1 MPGYGQFC
9 PVAKAMELL
18 DERWTLLVVRE
29 LTLGSRHFNALRR
42 GVPRMSPTLLSRR
55 LNTLVRAGVV
65 ERWDDGSRVTYRLTP
80 AGKELEPIVQALGQW
95 GVRWISEL
103 GDDDL
108 DPHLLMW
115 DMHRNVDAD
124 AAPDSR
130 TVVKFHFTDIP
141 SGQREWWIVISE
153 TEVDVCDH
161 DPGFDVRVTVES
173 SLRTLTRVWRGDT
186 T

>member
-1 MPGYGQFC
+1 M
-9 PVAKAMELL
+9 
-18 DERWTLLVVRE
+18 
-29 LTLGSRHFNALRR
+29 
-42 GVPRMSPTLLSRR
+42 
-55 LNTLVRAGVV
+55 
-65 ERWDDGSRVTYRLTP
+65 
-80 AGKELEPIVQALGQW
+80 
-95 GVRWISEL
+95 RWISEL

-124 AAPDSR
+124 AAPGSR

-161 DPGFDVRVTVES
+161 DPGFDVRVTVQS

-186 T
+186 TWQQALRSDDLRLLGEPAARKAITRWFKLPPLAATPRPKA